1 MSNINQIYYFLIGD
15 YHNKSELGY
24 YLCDDNSISEKD
36 KQYIISKVTDTYMNF
51 SEKDIGS
58 KEYKILD
65 NNIFSLFYLITSSG
79 TFYLSIVSIHSIYM
93 DQNNLMFEF
102 FEDIE
107 HQGIKKLI
115 DNNTGKLSRVAIQNL
130 KFNIENNNNKIK
142 SLNPKEN
149 EGNKIKQLNTQ
160 INDLNLEM
168 KNSVKN
174 MIVSVNEMNNLD
186 SKSAEIKDMSYKCQ
200 QGSYE
205 IERRMRGRNLLIK
218 IGLGVIAI
226 IGIYIAIKF
235 IFY

>member
-15 YHNKSELGY
+15 YHKKSELGH
-24 YLCDDNSISEKD
+24 YLCEDNSISEKD

-65 NNIFSLFYLITSSG
+65 NNTFSLFYLITSSG

-149 EGNKIKQLNTQ
+149 EGNKIKQINTQ

-186 SKSAEIKDMSYKCQ
+186 SKSAEIKDMSYKFQ
-200 QGSYE
+200 QGSYD